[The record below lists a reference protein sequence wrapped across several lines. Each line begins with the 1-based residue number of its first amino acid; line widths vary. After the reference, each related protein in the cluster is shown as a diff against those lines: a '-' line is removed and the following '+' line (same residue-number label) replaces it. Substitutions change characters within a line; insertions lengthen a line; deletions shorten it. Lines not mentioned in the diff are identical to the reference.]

1 MFFTV
6 NTDRL
11 QILLR
16 PPIEPTHEYRFRNEQ
31 VESMDIFLK
40 CSSAKCISTVD
51 IFPGPCSEEIDHWVE
66 VPKRQT
72 LSLPVKKL
80 PGRQNVELGP
90 SLSQEARPAAQAL
103 PRGWRT
109 IRHAC
114 ACAHWGPGASALLGP
129 F

>member
-1 MFFTV
+1 M

-51 IFPGPCSEEIDHWVE
+51 IFPGPCSEEIKNLTQAHHLQKGFPGTSILKKQR
-66 VPKRQT
+66 VPET
-72 LSLPVKKL
+72 
-80 PGRQNVELGP
+80 
-90 SLSQEARPAAQAL
+90 
-103 PRGWRT
+103 
-109 IRHAC
+109 
-114 ACAHWGPGASALLGP
+114 
-129 F
+129 